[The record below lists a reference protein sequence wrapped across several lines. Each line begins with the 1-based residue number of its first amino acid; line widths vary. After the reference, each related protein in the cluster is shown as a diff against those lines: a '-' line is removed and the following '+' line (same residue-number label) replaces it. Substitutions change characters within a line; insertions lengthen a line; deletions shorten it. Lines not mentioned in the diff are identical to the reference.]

1 LNAVLGWADMLRS
14 GRLSDAAGKRALS
27 AISVNAQRQMQLI
40 AELLDVSRI
49 TSGTLR
55 IQTADVDV
63 ADVVRKAV
71 DVVEP
76 AALAKNL
83 YLNVEAE
90 ASVCRADPG
99 RLQQVVWNLLTN
111 AIKFTPTRG
120 TVDVSVGRRN
130 GSVEIRVRDTGSGI
144 RTSFLPYVFEPFRQ
158 ADDSTTR
165 REGGLGLGLSI
176 VKHLVEAH
184 GGTITADSA
193 GDGQGS
199 CFTVRLPASGT
210 TPPLFQAA
218 SDDQAESRRPTLAG
232 LSVLV
237 VEDDPDSRELLAVA
251 LEEAGAKVHVSASAR
266 GALESLHHRP
276 VDVVVADIA
285 MPEEDGYAFIRRVRA
300 SPSPAIARVRAIA
313 LTSLAQEQDRRDAVE
328 AGFQVHLTK
337 PIKPAALADAVAR
350 VVHQP
355 AIR

>member
-1 LNAVLGWADMLRS
+1 LGA
-14 GRLSDAAGKRALS
+14 
-27 AISVNAQRQMQLI
+27 
-40 AELLDVSRI
+40 
-49 TSGTLR
+49 
-55 IQTADVDV
+55 
-63 ADVVRKAV
+63 
-71 DVVEP
+71 
-76 AALAKNL
+76 
-83 YLNVEAE
+83 
-90 ASVCRADPG
+90 
-99 RLQQVVWNLLTN
+99 
-111 AIKFTPTRG
+111 
-120 TVDVSVGRRN
+120 
-130 GSVEIRVRDTGSGI
+130 
-144 RTSFLPYVFEPFRQ
+144 
-158 ADDSTTR
+158 
-165 REGGLGLGLSI
+165 
-176 VKHLVEAH
+176 
-184 GGTITADSA
+184 
-193 GDGQGS
+193 

-210 TPPLFQAA
+210 TPPLCPAA
-218 SDDQAESRRPTLAG
+218 SDDEAESRQPTLTG

-251 LEEAGAKVHVSASAR
+251 LEGAGAKVHVSASAR
-266 GALESLHHRP
+266 GALESLLHRP